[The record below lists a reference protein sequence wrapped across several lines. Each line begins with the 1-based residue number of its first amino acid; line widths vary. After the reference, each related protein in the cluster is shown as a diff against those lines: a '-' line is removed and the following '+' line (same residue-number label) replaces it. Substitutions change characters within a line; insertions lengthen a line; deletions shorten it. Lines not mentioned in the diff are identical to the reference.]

1 LLRDEFV
8 GRLDATSGL
17 RHFDHLLAASER
29 ELSLQKAI
37 ADSPPVGRL
46 GIVGAGMMGTAIAGV
61 GLRRGLSV
69 SLWDADAGAMRAARG
84 RILEQMQGDL
94 TDADAQRILDRQV
107 ALAERPVFPGCGL
120 VIESVVEALAA
131 KRELY
136 RQLEPELEPGTLLA
150 SNTST
155 IPIGQLAA
163 GLADP
168 SRFCGVHFF
177 HPVRRRPLVEIIRGP
192 ATSQATVSKATAL
205 AKRIGKLPIVV
216 DDGPGFLVNRLLLPY
231 LNEALDLLLEGAEIE
246 TVENA
251 ATRFGMALGPLHLL
265 DEIGLDTAFRAG
277 MVLYQAF
284 GERIAASPLLVSMVK
299 KGRLGRFLPLHPNA
313 RCPRVGP
320 RSSGPDLGAT
330 MGQTAHV
337 SATRN
342 HHGPALPADVAR
354 GHTRSRRRQGRQ
366 SARRGSGSDPRAGI
380 PCRARGVAVLGRP
393 VGTPAGASASASV
406 GVARTARRAD
416 APAVAH
422 GTQRWT
428 VLSLVLAWAPAHH
441 LPPSHGAVRVTQPAE
456 AGLGAVAA
464 RLRLFTPFPPSG
476 MI

>member
-299 KGRLGRFLPLHPNA
+299 KGRLGRKTGAGFFRYTPTPDARELGPDPQALTLVQQWARRPTFPQRETITARLFLPML
-313 RCPRVGP
+313 
-320 RSSGPDLGAT
+320 LE
-330 MGQTAHV
+330 
-337 SATRN
+337 ATRVLDEGKVAN
-342 HHGPALPADVAR
+342 PRDVDLAAILGLGFPAAR
-354 GHTRSRRRQGRQ
+354 GGLLYWADRLGLRQ
-366 SARRGSGSDPRAGI
+366 
-380 PCRARGVAVLGRP
+380 VL
-393 VGTPAGASASASV
+393 
-406 GVARTARRAD
+406 
-416 APAVAH
+416 
-422 GTQRWT
+422 
-428 VLSLVLAWAPAHH
+428 
-441 LPPSHGAVRVTQPAE
+441 
-456 AGLGAVAA
+456 A
-464 RLRLFTPFPPSG
+464 RLRALESLGPRAEPTPLLLRMARSGGRFYRWSSHGPQPTIFRHPTAPSG
-476 MI
+476 LPSRQKRA